1 MVTGQLGH
9 REHEK
14 MNFSILGEV
23 WKEWGVV
30 SRMAVLDF
38 QRADFGLFTSLVDGI
53 PDGDSSE
60 GPRGPGGLGVLQDG
74 SLKGT

>member
-38 QRADFGLFTSLVDGI
+38 QRADFGLL
-53 PDGDSSE
+53 
-60 GPRGPGGLGVLQDG
+60 RAWLAG
-74 SLKGT
+74 SLGRQS